1 MSLGSWWNKHVT
13 QPLKKVAPYITL
25 AVAIFAPEFVAGIGY
40 SMGATT
46 AAAATAAGS
55 AALAGGTSLATGA
68 TPEQAAR
75 SAVLAGIGSGAGS
88 AVQQATGLSG
98 VTGAAA
104 GGAASGATQAA
115 LTGQDVGK
123 AALKGGATAG
133 LSAGLQSAYQ
143 STLPAEKAN
152 YNIQPSDLKTSGLG
166 VKGTTSDLY
175 SPTGEASDSSGG
187 LKTPSFDTASVDT
200 TGTADYS
207 FTPSGNSASDVGI
220 QTAGFSSD
228 STALSPS
235 KLSSSDKAIADYIA
249 KYTVNKLSP
258 ASKSLTSQTSDVAT
272 GSQASPQ
279 AAGAADV
286 AMLDTTSPEGI
297 SGKAGKKGGKY
308 PWGDPEGTTALKQ
321 EGQVI

>member
-13 QPLKKVAPYITL
+13 QPLKKIAPYIAL
-25 AVAIFAPEFVAGIGY
+25 AVAIFAPGFASRIGF
-40 SMGATT
+40 SLGATT
-46 AAAATAAGS
+46 EAGAAAAGS
-55 AALAGGTSLATGA
+55 AALAGGTSLVAGA

-88 AVQQATGLSG
+88 TVQQATGLSG

-104 GGAASGATQAA
+104 SGAASGATQAA

-133 LSAGLQSAYQ
+133 LSAGLQQGYQ
-143 STLPAEKAN
+143 SLLPAEKIDYSLN
-152 YNIQPSDLKTSGLG
+152 QPS
-166 VKGTTSDLY
+166 GT
-175 SPTGEASDSSGG
+175 G
-187 LKTPSFDTASVDT
+187 LKGSTDLASVDPKTGQADYSFTPANKT
-200 TGTADYS
+200 TANIGQTDPTQGAIDYS
-207 FTPSGNSASDVGI
+207 FTPSGNEASGI
-220 QTAGFSSD
+220 QTTDISSD
-228 STALSPS
+228 KSVFSPT

>member
-1 MSLGSWWNKHVT
+1 MSKFSKWWDKHIT
-13 QPLKKVAPYITL
+13 QPLKRAAPYITL
-25 AVAIFAPEFVAGIGY
+25 ALAIFAPGFVAEIGY

-46 AAAATAAGS
+46 AANAAAAGS

-68 TPEQAAR
+68 TFEQAAR
-75 SAVLAGIGSGAGS
+75 SAALAGIGSGAGS
-88 AVQQATGLSG
+88 AAQSASGLTG
-98 VTGAAA
+98 TAGAAA
-104 GGAASGATQAA
+104 SGAASGATQAA
-115 LTGQDVGK
+115 LTGQDVLT
-123 AALKGGATAG
+123 AAFKSGATAG
-133 LSAGLQSAYQ
+133 LSEELQSQYK

-152 YNIQPSDLKTSGLG
+152 YNIQPSDTKTSGLG

-175 SPTGEASDSSGG
+175 STTGSGTDPYG
-187 LKTPSFDTASVDT
+187 LKTPSLDTASVDT
-200 TGTADYS
+200 SGAADYS
-207 FTPSGNSASDVGI
+207 ITPSGNSASDIGI

-228 STALSPS
+228 STGFSPT

-249 KYTVNKLSP
+249 KNTVKKLVP
-258 ASKSLTSQTSDVAT
+258 TPKSLTSQTSDVAM
-272 GSQASPQ
+272 GSQASPT

-321 EGQVI
+321 EGQVV